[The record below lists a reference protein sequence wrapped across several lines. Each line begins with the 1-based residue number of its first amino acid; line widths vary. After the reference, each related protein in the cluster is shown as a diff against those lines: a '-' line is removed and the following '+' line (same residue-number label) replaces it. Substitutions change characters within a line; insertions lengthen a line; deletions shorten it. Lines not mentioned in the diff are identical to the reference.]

1 MMNKKVFFFIP
12 IFIILI
18 LYFYYASNSMDNR
31 DQHNYEYFIKSDLRG
46 TVIESKEY
54 ARGVK
59 LQLENK
65 TVVFYPM
72 TSNLNENNIFLFT
85 VKKGDSI
92 IKKPFQDTLIL
103 KKKNGTFFK
112 YTFFK
117 FN

>member
-1 MMNKKVFFFIP
+1 MNKKVFFFIP
-12 IFIILI
+12 IFIIVM
-18 LYFYYASNSMDNR
+18 LYFYYASDSMDNR
-31 DQHNYEYFIKSDLRG
+31 DQNNYEYFIKSDLRG
-46 TVIESKEY
+46 TVVEAREY

-65 TVVFYPM
+65 TVVFYPT
-72 TSNLNENNIFLFT
+72 TSTLNDNNIFLFT
-85 VKKGDSI
+85 VQNGDSI

-117 FN
+117 FK